1 MAYRGIQL
9 NGFGSPIPT
18 YHPQYLLPRRGAK
31 EEIKTHLLSETYT
44 GKQTEEQRVIVSR
57 RNELW

>member
-9 NGFGSPIPT
+9 NGFGSPIPI
-18 YHPQYLLPRRGAK
+18 YRPRYLLFRRGGKAGI
-31 EEIKTHLLSETYT
+31 ETHLLSETYT

-57 RNELW
+57 CNELW